1 MLHKSSVTEFQRI
14 FLLSVFVFLMAN
26 ASVVNGAST
35 PTLDNGQSGTSSRGT
50 WIVSGGTNPYGSNSL
65 YSRSNGAS
73 YTFNVNLDAPG
84 EYEVFAWWTEYPS
97 RRTSVPYDINHL
109 GGTDTVSVNQ
119 RQGGGQWNQ
128 LGNTWNFGSTA
139 TITLRSLGDGSTS
152 ADAIMLVPTGQG
164 VGAPNTADN
173 IFYHNFNNED
183 LHTYTLND
191 LVTTWSVSQQLT
203 SNDSIKIVQDPV
215 PSGSHGHV
223 MKAFYAANTVHNGN
237 SSGFYWRSKIGSH
250 DEMYFAYD
258 VYFEDDAEFTKGG
271 KLPGLGI
278 ADYFSAAGVK
288 PDGTDRWTGGL
299 AWGNNGA
306 IYNYVYHA
314 NQRSTWGDSLWWN
327 DGPDGQVYFQ
337 KGKWNRV
344 EIYYKMN
351 TPGVL
356 DGRIKGWLNG
366 KLALDTNR
374 PMFRMP
380 GGEHLTIG
388 AIAMAS
394 SYGGDSTYAP
404 TTDQHIY
411 FDNFVV
417 STQPI
422 TH

>member
-1 MLHKSSVTEFQRI
+1 MVT
-14 FLLSVFVFLMAN
+14 
-26 ASVVNGAST
+26 
-35 PTLDNGQSGTSSRGT
+35 
-50 WIVSGGTNPYGSNSL
+50 
-65 YSRSNGAS
+65 
-73 YTFNVNLDAPG
+73 PG
-84 EYEVFAWWTEYPS
+84 F
-97 RRTSVPYDINHL
+97 
-109 GGTDTVSVNQ
+109 
-119 RQGGGQWNQ
+119 
-128 LGNTWNFGSTA
+128 F
-139 TITLRSLGDGSTS
+139 
-152 ADAIMLVPTGQG
+152 
-164 VGAPNTADN
+164 
-173 IFYHNFNNED
+173 
-183 LHTYTLND
+183 
-191 LVTTWSVSQQLT
+191 SQKFT

-223 MKAFYAANTVHNGN
+223 MKAFYAANTVNNGN

-271 KLPGLGI
+271 KLPGLGM
-278 ADYFSAAGVK
+278 ADYFSAPGVK

-299 AWGNNGA
+299 AWGINGA

-314 NQRSTWGDSLWWN
+314 NQGSTWGDSLWWD
-327 DGPDGQVYFQ
+327 DGPDGKVYFQ